1 MITRCGPWAGRGRAP
16 EKIAV
21 VGGTCYTKAMRR
33 TATPTPVSFLT
44 PGSFLIQTLGV
55 CCLALWLTA
64 CGGTGDNST
73 PTTPAA
79 RTWDRTGLTPATP
92 SSSVSPAAAHVGGG
106 PYPGPRIDQI
116 TREPALRVRVQT
128 KSQTLTIDAVPNEST
143 AVRVTGPRA
152 SGAKVYRYTLP
163 LNITLRDG
171 AWVLRDAGGQA
182 VRWQLPHLLVE
193 CDDGQALKIGD
204 KSYPR
209 RLVLTPR
216 QDTAPG
222 GAGLFDVVNHVPLEM
237 YLPGVIERE
246 LYASWPMETFKAQAV
261 AARSYALWEMTIRRT
276 RHYDLESTT
285 ASQVYGGTASNRTA
299 IQAVQATRGQV
310 IVYQGKVV
318 PAFFSSSTGGLGQD
332 ALVAFPN
339 RVEDIAPLRA
349 REHGA
354 WDRDSPTYRWGPIVR
369 DQATLSRRIT
379 AWGLRKKHAA
389 EGLGSLQSIEVA
401 ARNRVGR
408 PAQYALTDTSGKRVL
423 IGCEMFRNA
432 CNFTR
437 EGEIP
442 LDSKQKLLS
451 SHVDIAVSGG
461 QVRFTTGRGHGHGV
475 GLSQWGSQAMAKA
488 GHGYAAILSFY
499 YPGAKVQ
506 AIY

>member
-1 MITRCGPWAGRGRAP
+1 MITPSGPSALETARPP
-16 EKIAV
+16 EIAV
-21 VGGTCYTKAMRR
+21 TRGTCYTKAMRR
-33 TATPTPVSFLT
+33 NARLPLMTRPIPA
-44 PGSFLIQTLGV
+44 
-55 CCLALWLTA
+55 LAAIGLAVWLTA
-64 CGGTGDNST
+64 CGGTADPST

-79 RTWDRTGLTPATP
+79 RTWDRTGLTPASP
-92 SSSVSPAAAHVGGG
+92 SRPAPSPAATHLGGG
-106 PYPGPRIDQI
+106 PYPGPSVERI

-128 KSQTLTIDAVPNEST
+128 KSEALTIDAIPGEST

-163 LNITLRDG
+163 LSITLRDG
-171 AWVLRDAGGQA
+171 AWALRDAAGKG
-182 VRWQLPHLLVE
+182 VRWRLPELLIE
-193 CDDGQALKIGD
+193 CDDGEALQIGD
-204 KSYPR
+204 RRYPR

-216 QDTAPG
+216 QDAAANG
-222 GAGLFDVVNHVPLEM
+222 NGLFDVVNHVPLET

-246 LYASWPMETFKAQAV
+246 LYANWPMETFKAQAV
-261 AARSYALWEMTIRRT
+261 AARSYALWEMTIGSG

-285 ASQVYGGTASNRTA
+285 ASQVYGGKASNRTA
-299 IQAVQATRGQV
+299 LQAVQATRGQV
-310 IVYQGKVV
+310 IVYEGRVV

-339 RVEDIAPLRA
+339 RVDDIAPLRA

-354 WDRDSPTYRWGPIVR
+354 WDRASPTYRWGPIAR
-369 DQATLSRRIT
+369 DQATLSRRIA
-379 AWGLRKKHAA
+379 AWGKRRSHAVVA
-389 EGLGSLQSIEVA
+389 LGSLQRIEVA

-408 PAQYALTDTSGKRVL
+408 PAQYALIDASGRRFL
-423 IGCEMFRNA
+423 IGCEMLRNA

-442 LDSKQKLLS
+442 LENKQKLLS
-451 SHVDIAVSGG
+451 SHFDVAVSGG

-475 GLSQWGSQAMAKA
+475 GMSQWGAQAMAEA
-488 GHGYAAILSFY
+488 GHGYAAILGFY
-499 YPGAKVQ
+499 YPGARLQ